1 MKLYHELAESAH
13 VNHVKLILSI
23 VSEIWWL
30 NMPLANYVDRLYRD
44 DPANEKQ
51 EPLWQ
56 FERAW
61 EIHIVNMKFK
71 SENNQKDEMS
81 RINLLLMDGHGLTSK
96 LDWWES
102 GCILELPKVSGE
114 SATWCCRCISNTMA
128 SIGHLSMKIGLAF
141 WFRSCYFQNNI
152 LFSFAVL
159 FKMPN

>member
-96 LDWWES
+96 LDW
-102 GCILELPKVSGE
+102 
-114 SATWCCRCISNTMA
+114 
-128 SIGHLSMKIGLAF
+128 
-141 WFRSCYFQNNI
+141 
-152 LFSFAVL
+152 
-159 FKMPN
+159 